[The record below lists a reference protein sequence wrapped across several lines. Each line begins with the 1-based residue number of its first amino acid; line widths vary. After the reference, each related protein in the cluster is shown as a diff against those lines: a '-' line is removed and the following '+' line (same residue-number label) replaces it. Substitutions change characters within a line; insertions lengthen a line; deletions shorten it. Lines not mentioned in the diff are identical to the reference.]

1 MRYRSRTITNVLG
14 YTIAITLMILVLSI
28 GRHHFLS
35 AIGILRTTGTHFMV
49 FIPARDV
56 CCDIEFKKGGPYAEG
71 VFTHPLS
78 MNQLKKIRQL
88 PYVKDAAPYLLFR
101 KYYRRYDAFVS
112 IGGLEL
118 NSLATTTNVCAKT
131 NVLEGRFLKPE
142 DRDVVILEESF
153 ARLTGRKVNS
163 VIKIFDQEFRIVGIV
178 NCGIKPAKA
187 DMYAS
192 LKTVQRIASKYAA
205 CVGDIDMNIIL
216 VEVADA
222 QKQEE
227 VFLSVQKILKE
238 STISSYNCYIPAR
251 DVMNILDKASW
262 LITLIIIIAVTLFAL
277 KSQFASIIERTH
289 EIGILKTLGWT
300 NRSILEQILTESI
313 VQAIVGGTI
322 GCLFSIFVSMLFKE
336 LTIYWLSVGLGII
349 LILLSGVVAG
359 MFPALKAIRLNPVEA
374 IRQPGGK

>member
-1 MRYRSRTITNVLG
+1 
-14 YTIAITLMILVLSI
+14 
-28 GRHHFLS
+28 
-35 AIGILRTTGTHFMV
+35 
-49 FIPARDV
+49 
-56 CCDIEFKKGGPYAEG
+56 
-71 VFTHPLS
+71 
-78 MNQLKKIRQL
+78 
-88 PYVKDAAPYLLFR
+88 
-101 KYYRRYDAFVS
+101 
-112 IGGLEL
+112 
-118 NSLATTTNVCAKT
+118 
-131 NVLEGRFLKPE
+131 
-142 DRDVVILEESF
+142 
-153 ARLTGRKVNS
+153 
-163 VIKIFDQEFRIVGIV
+163 
-178 NCGIKPAKA
+178 
-187 DMYAS
+187 MYAS